1 MAGAKESP
9 RQKMINLMYLVF
21 IAMLALNMSK
31 EVLQSFGMI
40 SEQVETNNLSL
51 SDRIVTFEKTID
63 INFDKEPKTWQEKKS
78 AKDELKKI
86 TSKFVGYLNSLPR
99 PDMPMKFVKG
109 IKDSIVDYEIMDKPD
124 FYDEKFFIGE
134 TFTDEGKEFIREI
147 VSFRDDFVALVDSLN
162 QGKSDENYATLITQ
176 INDLLKPDE
185 KVVNRDGV
193 SMDWIRYHYEG
204 FPEVASNTKL
214 TVLKANA
221 LGFQAELLSAMIG
234 GQYKINATLANF
246 DAYVVSDRSAYFP
259 GSKFSGKIILGKKSK
274 NLEPQSV
281 EINNQQLNPRESL
294 NDDGAIILDFPVGGI
309 GTREITGNVVFV
321 EGDNEPITI
330 PVNAEYDVIP
340 KPNAASVEVI
350 GRNTLFRNFDNEV
363 IISVPGIP
371 SNSVKL
377 STTENNAVITSNG
390 DGLYKI
396 RPSKGK
402 EIDLII
408 SGVFSGG
415 DKFSDQKKFF
425 IRRAP
430 EPTVLFNGLETGKMA
445 RRSISNSAVS
455 AIYPPAY
462 GISKSVVISSFNIK
476 IGARTFECTGNR
488 LSAAAK
494 KYLQRAPKGFDVSIK
509 DILYVGIT
517 SGKKTL
523 GPSITIN

>member
-1 MAGAKESP
+1 MAGSKESP

-40 SEQVETNNLSL
+40 SEQVESNNMSL
-51 SDRIVTFEKTID
+51 ADRILSFERAID
-63 INFDKEPKTWQEKKS
+63 VNYEKEPKTWQEKKF
-78 AKDELKKI
+78 AKDELQKI
-86 TSKFVGYLNSLPR
+86 TSKFVNYLSSLPR
-99 PDMPMKFVKG
+99 EDMPMKFVKNLN
-109 IKDSIVDYEIMDKPD
+109 DSIVDYEIMDKPD
-124 FYDEKFFIGE
+124 YYDQKFFIGE
-134 TFTDEGKEFIREI
+134 TYTDEGKEFVQEI
-147 VSFRDDFVALVDSLN
+147 VNFRDDFVTLVDSLN
-162 QGKSDENYATLITQ
+162 QGKSDENYVTLINQ
-176 INDLLKPDE
+176 VQELLKPDN
-185 KVVNRDGV
+185 KVINRDGV
-193 SMDWIRYHYEG
+193 SMDWIKYHYEG

-246 DAYVVSDRSAYFP
+246 DAYVVSDRTAYFP

-281 EINNQQLNPRESL
+281 EINSKQLDPKESL
-294 NDDGAIILDFPVGGI
+294 NEDGAIILDFPVGGV

-321 EGDNEPITI
+321 EGDNEPISI
-330 PVNAEYDVIP
+330 PVNATYDVIP
-340 KPNAASVEVI
+340 KPNSASVEVI
-350 GRNTLFRNFDNEV
+350 GRNTLFRNIDNQV

-371 SNSVKL
+371 SNSVSL
-377 STTENNAVITSNG
+377 STSSGKITKDGNG
-390 DGLYKI
+390 KYKI
-396 RPSKGK
+396 KPSKGK
-402 EIDLII
+402 ELDLTI
-408 SGVFSGG
+408 SGVFGNG
-415 DKFSDQKKFF
+415 DKFNDTKKFF

-430 EPTVLFNGLETGKMA
+430 EPTVLFNGVETGKMA
-445 RRSISNSAVS
+445 RRTISGAAVS
-455 AIYPPAY
+455 AIYDPAY
-462 GISKSVVISSFNIK
+462 GISQNVVISSFNIK

-494 KYLQRAPKGFDVSIK
+494 KYLQKAPRGFDVSIK
-509 DILYVGIT
+509 DIIYVGIT